1 MRFQGDQPPR
11 GGGRP
16 APCGGYGLVLRLRA
30 AYPVREERLSDI
42 RAPVRWED
50 DPDSKGSGGQHLVPP
65 AIFWAD
71 EAAAAAA
78 LAGGARG
85 GDTQSARGYEICG
98 KAGAR
103 AIARIRFLKRRQ
115 IFGKARDGADERIRH
130 RIRIA
135 FVALLWALAI
145 FNFASVW
152 FGFDLRQY
160 GIIPRTSGGL
170 WGIPLHVFIHANF
183 GHLAAN
189 SVPLLILGGLASFRG
204 RGAVF
209 ALSAFIALVGG
220 SLVWLLGRTAVHI
233 GASGLVFGYF
243 GYLAAR
249 AFYQPGVL
257 SILIA
262 VVVIFFY
269 GWTILFGVLPTSPFC
284 ILGGASVRADC
295 GRSLRGVGRQSAKR
309 ARLDKRVP
317 ETRRAAV

>member
-1 MRFQGDQPPR
+1 M
-11 GGGRP
+11 GRM
-16 APCGGYGLVLRLRA
+16 
-30 AYPVREERLSDI
+30 
-42 RAPVRWED
+42 
-50 DPDSKGSGGQHLVPP
+50 SG
-65 AIFWAD
+65 
-71 EAAAAAA
+71 
-78 LAGGARG
+78 
-85 GDTQSARGYEICG
+85 
-98 KAGAR
+98 
-103 AIARIRFLKRRQ
+103 
-115 IFGKARDGADERIRH
+115 FGIVFV
-130 RIRIA
+130 IA

-269 GWTILFGVLPTSPFC
+269 GWTILFGVLPTSPFVSWEGH
-284 ILGGASVRADC
+284 LFGLAAGVLYAALEGKARN
-295 GRSLRGVGRQSAKR
+295 GR
-309 ARLDKRVP
+309 D
-317 ETRRAAV
+317 